1 MTEVERVATL
11 VRNAS
16 RVLVLTGAGMSADSG
31 LPTYRGVGGLYEDA
45 DTPDGL
51 SIEEVL
57 SGQMLRRDP
66 ALCWRYIA
74 QIEQAC
80 RGAEAHEGHRAL
92 AELEG
97 HLDVVIVTQNVDG
110 FHRDAGSSKV
120 LEIHGTLRSLRCTI
134 CGDSRSLRSYEHL
147 EIPPSCSACGGLV
160 RPDVVL
166 FGEALP
172 SEVLYEWETQMGL
185 GFDLVMSI
193 GTSSLFPYIV
203 QPVVA
208 ARQRGVPTVEIN
220 PGQSTISRM
229 VDVHWQQRAS
239 VALSQLIVRLA

>member
-1 MTEVERVATL
+1 M
-11 VRNAS
+11 
-16 RVLVLTGAGMSADSG
+16 LVLTGAGMSADSG

-45 DTPDGL
+45 DTPEGL

-57 SGQMLRRDP
+57 SGAMLRRNP

-74 QIEQAC
+74 QIEHAC

-92 AELEG
+92 AQLER

-110 FHRDAGSSKV
+110 FHRDAGSSRV
-120 LEIHGTLRSLRCTI
+120 LELHGTLRRLRCTG
-134 CGDSRSLRSYEHL
+134 CGASQALRTYEGL
-147 EIPPSCSACGGLV
+147 QIPPSCPSCAGLV

-172 SEVLYEWETQMGL
+172 SEVLYEWERDMAL
-185 GFDLVMSI
+185 GFDLVLSI
-193 GTSSLFPYIV
+193 GTSGLFPYIV
-203 QPVVA
+203 QPVVH

-220 PGQSTISRM
+220 PGQSTVSGL
-229 VDVHWQQRAS
+229 VDIHWQARAS
-239 VALSQLIVRLA
+239 MALPELARCLA